1 VPHKCLLGAARE
13 SPRLTDAVAGQGG
26 DLVGVLLVDDHP
38 ERGRSRRVGAARHRR
53 GEDGRKAESR
63 RTCNQ
68 GKGENGPARRER
80 HGRQR
85 QRAARAA
92 QADASRVAPIAP
104 PGSRRRASDARGSAP
119 RGYRPHCRRRAARDH
134 GATAIAAHAAV
145 AAPDEERCAL
155 RAMRPQARPPCAP
168 TPHWWALVE
177 APWRNRPAAA
187 RRTRCFAC
195 APGSRAWALHL
206 RIFRKRPRAEKRR
219 SRIVDLETIFS
230 KAVQTG
236 QNLEGFGIRGGYS
249 HEPSFLRSARN
260 RSSKSAHIGRACTRP
275 GAGRNDARQHAVRSP
290 SRVPRVTAAAAARSA
305 ARRPPPAPRLRQP
318 ETPQHRPRP
327 VTSAAAADGGRCSLH
342 AQGRGGGPG
351 VRRGAG
357 SARMA
362 AHGGGLR
369 GAVPGAGRGGC
380 VVSPPRC
387 AAPPRACAA
396 ARIATGPRAREC
408 AACLR

>member
-1 VPHKCLLGAARE
+1 MAEGGGGRDSRAHTRSCSHTHNTHTHTHVRTADGGKEHRVGGNHGLVGFVREGVVARVQRRAADERVGELELEALLLSDLLADNLGGRHDLGACRTCRGPPGRRQRQSPRTRAAHPEQEADGRCRTSACWGAARE

-145 AAPDEERCAL
+145 AAPDAERCAL

-168 TPHWWALVE
+168 TLHWWALVE

-195 APGSRAWALHL
+195 APGARAWALHL
-206 RIFRKRPRAEKRR
+206 RISRKRPRAEKRR
-219 SRIVDLETIFS
+219 SRIFDLESIFS
-230 KAVQTG
+230 NRAKSG
-236 QNLEGFGIRGGYS
+236 GFWNS
-249 HEPSFLRSARN
+249 W
-260 RSSKSAHIGRACTRP
+260 
-275 GAGRNDARQHAVRSP
+275 
-290 SRVPRVTAAAAARSA
+290 RV
-305 ARRPPPAPRLRQP
+305 
-318 ETPQHRPRP
+318 
-327 VTSAAAADGGRCSLH
+327 
-342 AQGRGGGPG
+342 
-351 VRRGAG
+351 
-357 SARMA
+357 
-362 AHGGGLR
+362 
-369 GAVPGAGRGGC
+369 
-380 VVSPPRC
+380 
-387 AAPPRACAA
+387 
-396 ARIATGPRAREC
+396 
-408 AACLR
+408 